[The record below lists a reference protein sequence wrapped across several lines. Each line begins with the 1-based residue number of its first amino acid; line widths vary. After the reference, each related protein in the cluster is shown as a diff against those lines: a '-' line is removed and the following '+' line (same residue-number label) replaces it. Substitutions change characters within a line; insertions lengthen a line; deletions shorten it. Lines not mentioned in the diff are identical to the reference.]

1 MENLNNYA
9 RADVHNDMAG
19 TAVAARVSG
28 SASLP

>member
-19 TAVAARVSG
+19 TAVAARVWKRPG
-28 SASLP
+28 GR